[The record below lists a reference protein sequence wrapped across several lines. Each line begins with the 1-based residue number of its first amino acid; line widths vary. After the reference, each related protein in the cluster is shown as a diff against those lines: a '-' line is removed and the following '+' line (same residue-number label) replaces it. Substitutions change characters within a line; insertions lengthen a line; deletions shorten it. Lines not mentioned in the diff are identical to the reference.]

1 MVNMDITT
9 VIGIVIVILGGG
21 IGVTIIKVA
30 FDMGKLV
37 EKVGNIEKFTS
48 NHYTEIK
55 EELRI
60 TRDSFTKTTDAL
72 SVQVGEIKGVV
83 NAWVGRNGK

>member
-1 MVNMDITT
+1 MDITT

-48 NHYTEIK
+48 NHYTEMR
-55 EELRI
+55 EEISRI
-60 TRDSFTKTTDAL
+60 RQLFTATTDSL
-72 SVQVGEIKGVV
+72 GVQVGELRGKL
-83 NAWVGRNGK
+83 NAWMERNGK